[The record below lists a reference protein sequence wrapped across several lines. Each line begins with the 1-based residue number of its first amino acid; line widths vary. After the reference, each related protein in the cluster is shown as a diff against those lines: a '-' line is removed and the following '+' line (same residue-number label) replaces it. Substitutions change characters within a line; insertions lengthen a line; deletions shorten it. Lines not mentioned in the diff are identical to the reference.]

1 MQRKLFLTAFFL
13 AIFVGQNLAQAQTGE
28 TKFDVPAMIEVNA
41 IYNDCILSDSDP
53 YEQLIEIVIPV
64 SCWIDQRHRDHI
76 QEFRFDVHWHRSV
89 FPVVEYGPKTL
100 MQSPVH
106 GFIAV
111 EKRDDQTVKVGGDSQ
126 IPAGAVKV
134 GAKLETAKTV
144 GQTERFEAI
153 PQHDLLVASG
163 SINRGTGVFFRF
175 HSAKQFSLEGGREL
189 SLVYRVPRSWRGG
202 IIRIDCLAV
211 GSVKRFPGIT
221 DELRSAVSFI
231 VPTYLKGDR
240 EAQQVAAQYV
250 QSEQSLRHDW
260 VSYVSKKP
268 EPKFWEQVQNSWNK
282 DETKDE
288 LPTNWALQLI
298 QSPSDF
304 DLAEPTKK
312 LPESL
317 KTTVKHFADA
327 RRQMAGLSK

>member
-1 MQRKLFLTAFFL
+1 MKRKLLTTAFFL
-13 AIFVGQNLAQAQTGE
+13 AFIAGYGFVQAQTGE
-28 TKFDVPAMIEVNA
+28 TKFDVPAMIEVNS
-41 IYNDCILSDSDP
+41 IFNDCILADSDP
-53 YEQLIEIVIPV
+53 YERLIEIVIPV

-76 QEFRFDVHWHRSV
+76 QEFRFDVYWHRSV

-126 IPAGAVKV
+126 IPAGTVKV
-134 GAKLETAKTV
+134 GAKLESAKSI

-211 GSVKRFPGIT
+211 GSVKRFPGFT
-221 DELRSAVSFI
+221 DELRSTVSFI
-231 VPTYLKGDR
+231 VPAYLKGDR
-240 EAQQVAAQYV
+240 EAQQVATQYV
-250 QSEQSLRHDW
+250 QSEQSLRLDW
-260 VSYVSKKP
+260 FNYISKKP
-268 EPKFWEQVQNSWNK
+268 EPKFWEQVQSSWAKNGT
-282 DETKDE
+282 EDE
-288 LPTNWALQLI
+288 LPTTWALQLI
-298 QSPSDF
+298 HSPNDF
-304 DLAEPTKK
+304 DLAEPTKQ